1 MHDPDHGDACPACGA
16 TRLAAFRYCR
26 SCGHDFEPPDQA
38 LGDIIVSAPPEGAF
52 VTGVARGSEGLDG
65 RRIEAFR
72 PWRDD
77 RPGALDQSASSS
89 TG

>member
-1 MHDPDHGDACPACGA
+1 MTDLEPGDACPACGE

-26 SCGHDFEPPDQA
+26 SCGHDFEPLDPHPAD
-38 LGDIIVSAPPEGAF
+38 LIVPAPPEGAF
-52 VTGVARGSEGLDG
+52 VTGVARGAEGLDG

-77 RPGALDQSASSS
+77 
-89 TG
+89 